1 MSSIKRNSKTNQPI
15 THDSLQQ
22 VIYKD
27 SWKSANNGGKIRE
40 WVILEKGIDMLR
52 LAEPEE
58 VVPNENKFYLVDPIN
73 KNIFYLSTFHNEVEW
88 STIEDFL
95 TAKRICP
102 RKVFHLGDGIIMMN

>member
-1 MSSIKRNSKTNQPI
+1 
-15 THDSLQQ
+15 LQQ

-27 SWKSANNGGKIRE
+27 SWKSTNNGGKIRE

-95 TAKRICP
+95 TAKRIYVKRTDKKSDSKP
-102 RKVFHLGDGIIMMN
+102 PVSKPSRDIQSTLF